1 MYNNKLQPIVDA
13 ALEQILTHHPE
24 HNFRAQRAAYL
35 LHKKHIFKVAGG
47 YECISSSS
55 TEKYVIERN
64 AQTALWECTC
74 KDFEFNAPILTD
86 TEQKACKHIL
96 AAMMLHKTKS
106 AKRIIRDLKDCKTE
120 EDFQEYQNLFCD
132 CGERIP
138 CHKVCER
145 RWER

>member
-1 MYNNKLQPIVDA
+1 MDKHELQSIIND
-13 ALEQILTHHPE
+13 ALEQILTYHPE
-24 HNFRAQRAAYL
+24 HSFRAQRAAQI
-35 LHKKHIFKVAGG
+35 LHQQNILKVAGG
-47 YECISSSS
+47 YECVSARS

-64 AQTALWECTC
+64 AQTTLWECTC

-96 AAMMLHKTKS
+96 AAMMLHKAKS
-106 AKRIIRDLKDCKTE
+106 AKRIIHDLKDCRTK

-138 CHKVCER
+138 CRKVCER